1 MLLNIVLL
9 VIGFVLLIR
18 GADAFVDSAAA
29 LARRFNISEIV
40 IGLTVVAM
48 GTSAP
53 EVAVSVSSVLHGAGG
68 VAMGNVLGSNI
79 VNVLLILGI
88 SSIITPLVLQNK
100 TIKYEIPFVIFIT
113 LVLMWFG
120 VMYGAINWVAALVFL
135 GLFGLFLGYLYFGT
149 AQETLSTK
157 KVSEKSLIKI
167 IIFLVLGLAALVFGS
182 DLTVNSSTK
191 LADMLGVPNRIIGL
205 TLIAFGT
212 SLPELVTC
220 ITAARKKHTGLI
232 VGNIIGSNIFNILF
246 VLGIT
251 GLVRPIGFE
260 YSFLIDAAISVFVM
274 IMLWLIA
281 IYAHKLNRKAGILF
295 LICYVAYLVYLI

>member
-18 GADAFVDSAAA
+18 GADTFVDSAAA

-120 VMYGAINWVAALVFL
+120 VMYGASWAFWTF
-135 GLFGLFLGYLYFGT
+135 FG
-149 AQETLSTK
+149 
-157 KVSEKSLIKI
+157 
-167 IIFLVLGLAALVFGS
+167 
-182 DLTVNSSTK
+182 
-191 LADMLGVPNRIIGL
+191 
-205 TLIAFGT
+205 
-212 SLPELVTC
+212 
-220 ITAARKKHTGLI
+220 
-232 VGNIIGSNIFNILF
+232 
-246 VLGIT
+246 
-251 GLVRPIGFE
+251 
-260 YSFLIDAAISVFVM
+260 VFV
-274 IMLWLIA
+274 
-281 IYAHKLNRKAGILF
+281 F
-295 LICYVAYLVYLI
+295 

>member
-1 MLLNIVLL
+1 MLLNIILL

-29 LARRFNISEIV
+29 LARRFNIPEII

-68 VAMGNVLGSNI
+68 VALGNVLGSNI
-79 VNVLLILGI
+79 VNVLLVLGI
-88 SSIITPLVLQNK
+88 SSVITPLVLQNK

-120 VMYGAINWVAALVFL
+120 ATYGVINLVAALVL
-135 GLFGLFLGYLYFGT
+135 LVLFVLFLGYLYFDT
-149 AQETLSTK
+149 AQETLPAQ

-167 IIFLVLGLAALVFGS
+167 LVFLIIGLAALVFGS
-182 DLTVNSSTK
+182 DLTVNSATK
-191 LADMLGVPNRIIGL
+191 LADMLHVPNRIIGL

-220 ITAARKKHTGLI
+220 IAAARKKHTGLI

-251 GLVRPIGFE
+251 GLIRPIGFE
-260 YSFLIDAAISVFVM
+260 YSFLIDAAISTFVM

-281 IYAHKLNRKAGILF
+281 LYTHKINRKAGVLF
-295 LICYVAYLVYLI
+295 LICYAGYLWYLI